1 MNKCAFAKLNQ
12 PLIKNS
18 RREIELN
25 GLKLD
30 QTSGNRIFTFE
41 STCKVRIREAV
52 KIIYQIYHRK

>member
-1 MNKCAFAKLNQ
+1 MCFCKIKLAFD
-12 PLIKNS
+12 KNS